1 MGAEGHRGIDPAA
14 MKRIG
19 ERWSAR
25 GRRPPRMRWWES
37 PAIRRHISKKV
48 IPGGTENGFWHVE
61 ALRATGRTFPRAL
74 SVGCGNAYQE
84 IALLQA
90 GIVEHFDLFELA
102 PQMIMDAKEGA
113 KKAGVRERMQF
124 HFGDFFTSAKTAP
137 DLYDLVFWSSSL
149 HHMFDADRAVAV
161 TRGTLKE
168 KGVFY
173 CNEFV
178 GASHFQ
184 YPTLE
189 IMIANGVRS
198 VLPREVFRIP
208 GTDRYWETGTG
219 RPPLD
224 GMMREDPSE
233 AADSANILPAI
244 RKHFPQA
251 QIIPLG
257 GVVYNLALMDI
268 LTNIPEDCGLLRDLL
283 AIDDEANDKGIFQYA
298 FCLTE
303 KA

>member
-1 MGAEGHRGIDPAA
+1 MDALT

-25 GRRPPRMRWWES
+25 RKRPPRMRWWES
-37 PAIRRHISKKV
+37 PTIRRHISKKI
-48 IPGGTENGFWHVE
+48 IPGGTANGFWHVE
-61 ALRATGRTFPRAL
+61 ALRAIGRTFPRAL

-84 IALLQA
+84 IALLEA

-102 PQMIMDAKEGA
+102 PQMIMDAKEAA

-124 HFGDFFTSAKTAP
+124 HFGDYFASGKTAP

-149 HHMFDADRAVAV
+149 HHMFDADKAVAV
-161 TRGTLKE
+161 TRGALKE

-189 IMIANGVRS
+189 IMIANGVRGI
-198 VLPREVFRIP
+198 LPPQVFKIP
-208 GTDRYWETGTG
+208 GTEKYWETATG
-219 RPPLD
+219 RPPLE

-244 RKHFPQA
+244 RKYFPHA
-251 QIIPLG
+251 PVIPLG
-257 GVVYNLALMDI
+257 GIVYNLALMDI
-268 LTNIPEDCGLLRDLL
+268 LTNIPEDCGLLHDLL
-283 AIDDEANDKGIFQYA
+283 AIDDEANDKGLFHYA